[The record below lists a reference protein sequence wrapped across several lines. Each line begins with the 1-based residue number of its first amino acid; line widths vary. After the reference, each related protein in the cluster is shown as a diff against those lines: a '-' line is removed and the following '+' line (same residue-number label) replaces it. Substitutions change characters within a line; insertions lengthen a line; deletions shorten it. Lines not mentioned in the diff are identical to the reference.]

1 MQIVCKVDSSHRRLV
16 IATCDTQSTALGR
29 CDTLTTSDAVR
40 RVVREWSLVL
50 APVGVLFYFVV
61 WPDQLGALVGFLSRL
76 IQ

>member
-1 MQIVCKVDSSHRRLV
+1 M
-16 IATCDTQSTALGR
+16 
-29 CDTLTTSDAVR
+29 
-40 RVVREWSLVL
+40 REWSLVL